1 LAFRPDRLPI
11 AKPLTVLAPALT
23 LKLLLLVT
31 VKTLISLGVDAVL
44 TGIYSPIGPRSLL
57 SLLDLILANTLIV
70 QLLLL
75 CTAGLIVTLSL
86 LDLNLL
92 LLPYLLLPL
101 GSDLLLLPYLLL
113 LPDLLLLLS
122 PDLLLL
128 LLSDLLL
135 LSLRGTLFLRLF
147 CPLSCP
153 VLLLLLLHGA
163 GVIITSSL
171 LNRLLGLRLAC
182 CRGRCA
188 TFAALIFLF
197 FDALIFFV
205 PAASTPLC
213 VYIRNNQKAQNT
225 KRNS

>member
-57 SLLDLILANTLIV
+57 LSLLDLILANTLIV

-101 GSDLLLLPYLLL
+101 GSDLLLPYLLL